1 MSGIVKSDRRKEFA
15 KYKDLSKFFK
25 SCAKTPAK
33 VPQETAEQKAEREK
47 KQAQLAAKKLAHYG
61 AAAAAA
67 QPMKEIPT
75 GSPYQAALEAWKS
88 SENKGTFDHWTSS
101 SD

>member
-1 MSGIVKSDRRKEFA
+1 MSGIVKSERRKEFA

-25 SCAKTPAK
+25 SCAKNPSKA
-33 VPQETAEQKAEREK
+33 PQETAEQKAEREK
-47 KQAQLAAKKLAHYG
+47 RQAQLAAKKLANYG
-61 AAAAAA
+61 AAAAA
-67 QPMKEIPT
+67 QPPMKEIPT

-101 SD
+101 N